1 MISKDEIL
9 SFLYL
14 PFRVLGKEEVS
25 VSEYVNTFSFRL
37 NKASPSQMKELL
49 DLSVKNQLLILKK
62 EILTQSVKIENHT
75 ISDFD
80 IEEVIDFLKKETN
93 KPVLI
98 KIAEIIAQKLNITI
112 KDVIARVNLKQK
124 EFDSLMAPEIIALS
138 IAEEEG
144 IDLGDFPI
152 GKWLDANW
160 DAVWEFNSDNIRILD
175 TEGGV
180 YYDFNG
186 KTIKD
191 FKISPS
197 TSGLKLTFRCE
208 ETGKKYEFIKGLTNL
223 DLKMVIDTDTGNHYE
238 VDLPKQ

>member
-1 MISKDEIL
+1 MVSKDEIL

-49 DLSVKNQLLILKK
+49 DLTVKNQLLILKK
-62 EILTQSVKIENHT
+62 EILTQSVNIENHT
-75 ISDFD
+75 NSDFD

-144 IDLGDFPI
+144 IDLGDL
-152 GKWLDANW
+152 KSLVANKNN
-160 DAVWEFNSDNIRILD
+160 A
-175 TEGGV
+175 
-180 YYDFNG
+180 
-186 KTIKD
+186 K
-191 FKISPS
+191 P
-197 TSGLKLTFRCE
+197 
-208 ETGKKYEFIKGLTNL
+208 
-223 DLKMVIDTDTGNHYE
+223 
-238 VDLPKQ
+238 